1 VLSYDHSIEIP
12 TSIISSVLMVE
23 LAEHILP
30 PKILTSAQILIAAVL
45 PPIHCT
51 SCDLSLSWTLHCGWL
66 SAHGSTTSPPITCH
80 VIRRWPGARS
90 VDSHFD
96 LVATLRGSTKVCGMS
111 KFKETT
117 GPMVSLDTS
126 WLCFD
131 RTSCNNAT
139 KNKKGTGVLIWMHQ
153 HGMMEQLTFSF
164 FFVHCSKI
172 FNFDSLDLSSS
183 R

>member
-1 VLSYDHSIEIP
+1 
-12 TSIISSVLMVE
+12 MVE